1 MPFAQRV
8 RRIRPSATL
17 AMAAV
22 TRSMRAAGKKVVD
35 FGVGEPDFPSP
46 DIAIEAA
53 VRALREGDTRYT
65 PPGGTDDVRS
75 AIVAK
80 LAAENGL
87 AYDKKEV
94 IVSCGAKH
102 TLYNIAQVL
111 FEAGDEVILPAPYWV
126 SYPDQVVLNDATPVI
141 LPTRETEGFCLTPE
155 ALRAAITPR
164 TRAVI
169 LNTPAN
175 PTGAVYTPAQMAAL
189 AEVIA
194 PTSAW
199 IISDEIY
206 ETFIY
211 DGRFH
216 TSIATVSEEIKRKTI
231 VVNGVSKAYAMTGFR
246 IGYAAGPA
254 EVIAAMETVQSQ
266 STSNPTSISQRAAAA
281 ALRGGVAFTRTMV
294 AEFERRRNTAVE
306 RLNKMPGVRCPRPA
320 GSFYLFPNVEGLF
333 GKHDGATCLAA
344 SSDVAAWLLDRAG
357 VLTVPGEPFGAPGYL
372 RISYAVPYE
381 TLVEGLDKIEAAIAK
396 LAS

>member
-1 MPFAQRV
+1 MPFAQRISRV
-8 RRIRPSATL
+8 RPSATL

-22 TRSMRAAGKKVVD
+22 ARSMRAAGKSVID
-35 FGVGEPDFPSP
+35 FGLGEPDFPTP
-46 DIAIEAA
+46 DVAIEAA
-53 VRALREGDTRYT
+53 IRALREGDTRYT
-65 PPGGTDDVRS
+65 PPGGTDDLRA

-126 SYPDQVVLNDATPVI
+126 SYPDQVLLNDATPVI
-141 LPTRETEGFCLTPE
+141 VPTREAEGFRLTPD

-169 LNTPAN
+169 LNAPSN
-175 PTGAVYTPAQMAAL
+175 PTGAAYTPAQLAAL

-206 ETFIY
+206 ETFVY
-211 DGRFH
+211 DGRAH
-216 TSIATVSEEIKRKTI
+216 TSIATISEEIKRKTL

-254 EVIAAMETVQSQ
+254 EVIAAMEMVQSQ

-281 ALRGGVAFTRTMV
+281 ALRGGAAFTKTMV
-294 AEFERRRNTAVE
+294 TEFERRRNMAVG
-306 RLNKMPGVRCPRPA
+306 RLNKMPGVRCPKPD
-320 GSFYLFPNVEGLF
+320 GSFYLFPNVEGLL
-333 GKHDGATCLAA
+333 GKQDGTRRLDT
-344 SSDVAAWLLDRAG
+344 SSDVAAWLLDQAG

-381 TLVEGLDKIEAAIAK
+381 TLTAGLDKMEAAIAQ
-396 LAS
+396 LA